1 MSENEA
7 LRMALIEVDLLRNR
21 EADALRDS
29 QASFRVLDKLI
40 AATTVQRALDQ
51 LLALSLEE
59 FGATKALIVQATT
72 DGDQICSAAQAGVA
86 PNLPEILDVH
96 PDILHRPRRLLDV
109 ARLGAAIGAAKF
121 TSALMAPLPLGEGP
135 PMAIVV
141 LFSDNEPRK
150 NTDLARLSHMARVA
164 VQPLRA
170 LRLAQRNADL
180 VALID
185 GHRADPVD
193 DGLDPSFQAVNRAY
207 GRLTQGQALAVDLLN
222 DLLTATHSTLNDTID
237 KALSDLS
244 RLCDADRSYVV
255 ELQDDAHLTC
265 THEWVA
271 PGVPPLRNVLNRFP
285 AVDLEPWLPKLL
297 EGQEILIQYAS
308 ASPHGR
314 PESRGLLS
322 ENAKS
327 LLITPM
333 LANGQLHGFV
343 GFEMI
348 SAPRSFL
355 QGEIFLLRSA
365 ANAISAVTRQ
375 HRTEDLN
382 RQAQHAL
389 NRAHNRLQ
397 ATLAALPDLVVELDD
412 EGRFV
417 DHYSRGNGVMSRIAS
432 QLMGRTLQETL
443 DAKLATQGH
452 EMLDEVKATGRSL
465 GHTFRYDVGNGDL
478 RWIRASATRREA
490 DSPTDKPGYLFV
502 LRDITRETT
511 QAEDIAL
518 LDEVAKRASN
528 LIVVTDTQ
536 RRITWVNAAFERVTG
551 WTRDEVKGTNPARLL
566 QSDLSDPRTINRI
579 RSALEKSE
587 PVHAELI
594 NTRRNGEVY
603 WIELDIQPMF
613 NERGILTGFMAIE
626 TEITERKNQEAAIEK
641 AAREAKQAQD
651 RLIAAVESLE
661 DGFVLFD
668 KNGRL
673 VICNDRYRGIAPGF
687 EDEIKPGVTLT
698 EILQRGLQMGHYPE
712 AIGREQEWLETR
724 LSAHDAG
731 DVSLE
736 VRLSDG
742 RWIRVFD
749 KITPDG
755 GRVGLRIDITALKEA
770 EARALSDRAAAMDA
784 ARDGMAISSPDGILL
799 YANLAFR
806 SIFGVSPPI
815 SAIGRNWSALVGQD
829 AATEILENGLSHL
842 VESGENWTGEVRITR
857 QDGSLADIELSL
869 TRRADG
875 ALVWVVR
882 DLAERRQAELETNTL
897 RETLQI
903 AQRREVI
910 GQLAAGLAHDFN
922 NLIAAIS
929 GSATLIAED
938 DGDGAI
944 RRAHDH
950 AQRIQKSAERAEIM
964 VRKLLALGAR
974 PSSTTSSN
982 LNAIVREATEL
993 LRPGLGRKIRF
1004 SFEQPVE
1011 PLMTKIEQTDILQ
1024 IVLNLGINARDA
1036 MAQDHGS
1043 EAEKHIRI
1051 QLREATLAD
1060 VTGESDGA
1068 DVQLRIGVSSPE
1080 RNYACL
1086 IVEDTGPRIECATA
1100 DKIFTPYFSTK
1111 GEKGSGLGLSIV
1123 SGVVTAAQGSIQLLS
1138 TSGKGSIF
1146 KVLLPLSDPEGIVAT
1161 PVATEG
1167 KSADSQTKRAASTT
1181 SKQPLKGV
1189 SILVV
1194 DDDEDVLSVITAMLE
1209 RAGAEVAPTSD
1220 PHAAIEILL
1229 EDSDAFNL
1237 VLTDFDMGETTGADL
1252 ARAVHQRDPGL
1263 PVILITALPDWRQR
1277 DSKRQE
1283 DPSFFAVLGKPLSSQ
1298 GLVDIAIA
1306 ALDSRQN

>member
-7 LRMALIEVDLLRNR
+7 LRMALIEVDLLRKR
-21 EADALRDS
+21 EAEALRDS
-29 QASFRVLDKLI
+29 QASFRVLDRLI
-40 AATTVQRALDQ
+40 GATTVQRALDQ
-51 LLALSLEE
+51 LLALTLEE
-59 FGATKALIVQATT
+59 FGAAKALIVQTT
-72 DGDQICSAAQAGVA
+72 PEGNRICSAAQAGVG
-86 PNLPEILDVH
+86 PNLPEIFDAH
-96 PDILHRPRRLLDV
+96 PDLLHRPRRLLDV
-109 ARLGAAIGAAKF
+109 SRLGNDLGITRF

-135 PMAIVV
+135 TTAIVV
-141 LFSDNEPRK
+141 LFSDKVSRK

-180 VALID
+180 VAMIE
-185 GHRADPVD
+185 GHRADPAD
-193 DGLDPSFQAVNRAY
+193 DGLDPSFRAVNRAY
-207 GRLTQGQALAVDLLN
+207 GRLTQGQALVVDLLN
-222 DLLTATHSTLNDTID
+222 DLLTATHSTLNDAID
-237 KALSDLS
+237 KALTDLG

-255 ELQDDAHLTC
+255 EFMDETQVTC

-271 PGVPPLRNVLNRFP
+271 PGVSPLREVLKGLP
-285 AVDLEPWLPKLL
+285 PIDLASWLPTLVDGQAILL
-297 EGQEILIQYAS
+297 QYPDAT
-308 ASPHGR
+308 PHGR
-314 PESRGLLS
+314 LQSNGLLS

-348 SAPRSFL
+348 KTQRSFL

-365 ANAISAVTRQ
+365 ANAICAVTRQ

-397 ATLAALPDLVVELDD
+397 ATLAALPDVVIELDD

-417 DHYSRGNGVMSRIAS
+417 DQYSRGTGLMGRVAS
-432 QLMGRTLQETL
+432 QLKGRTLHETL
-443 DAKLATQGH
+443 DKDLVSQGH
-452 EMLDEVKATGRSL
+452 SMLEEVKATGRSL
-465 GHTFRYDVGNGDL
+465 GQTFRYDVGNGDF

-490 DSPTDKPGYLFV
+490 DSPEDKPGYLFV

-528 LIVVTDTQ
+528 LIVVTDTE

-551 WTRDEVKGTNPARLL
+551 WTREEVKGKNPARLL
-566 QSDLSDPRTINRI
+566 QSDLSDPRTISRI
-579 RSALEKSE
+579 RSALENNE

-613 NERGILTGFMAIE
+613 NERGILTGYMAIE
-626 TEITERKNQEAAIEK
+626 TEITDRKNQEAAIER
-641 AAREAKQAQD
+641 AAQEAKQAQD
-651 RLIAAVESLE
+651 RLMAAVESLE

-668 KNGRL
+668 KEGRL
-673 VICNDRYRGIAPGF
+673 VICNDRFRSIALGF
-687 EDEIKPGVTLT
+687 EEGIKPGLTLE
-698 EILQRGLQMGHYPE
+698 EILQRGLKRGHYPE
-712 AIGREQEWLETR
+712 AIGREKEWLKAR
-724 LSAHDAG
+724 MAAHRAG

-749 KITPDG
+749 KVTPDG

-784 ARDGMAISSPDGILL
+784 ARDGMAITSGDGLLL

-806 SIFGVSPPI
+806 SIFGVLPPI
-815 SAIGRNWSALVGQD
+815 SAIGRNWRSFVGQD
-829 AATEILENGLSHL
+829 AATEIVENGLSSL
-842 VESGENWTGEVRITR
+842 IESGENWRGEVRITR
-857 QDGSLADIELSL
+857 EDGTLADIELSL

-882 DLAERRQAELETNTL
+882 DLAERRQAELETNNL

-929 GSATLIAED
+929 GSATLIVED
-938 DGDGAI
+938 DGAGAI
-944 RRAHDH
+944 QRAQDH

-974 PSSTTSSN
+974 PSSTATSN
-982 LNAIVREATEL
+982 LNSIVREATEL
-993 LRPGLGRKIRF
+993 LRPGLGREIQF
-1004 SFEQPVE
+1004 QLEQPIV
-1011 PLMTKIEQTDILQ
+1011 PMMTPMEQTDILQ

-1036 MAQDHGS
+1036 MTQDPR
-1043 EAEKHIRI
+1043 ADVQKQIRI
-1051 QLREATLAD
+1051 QLREATLD
-1060 VTGESDGA
+1060 DFTGESHGEE
-1068 DVQLRIGVSSPE
+1068 VEFRIGSPSPE
-1080 RNYACL
+1080 RSYACL
-1086 IVEDTGPRIECATA
+1086 IVEDTGPGIEQVIA
-1100 DKIFTPYFSTK
+1100 DKIFMPYFSTK

-1123 SGVVTAAQGSIQLLS
+1123 SGVVTAAQGAIQLLS
-1138 TSGKGSIF
+1138 KTGKGSVF
-1146 KVLLPLSDPEGIVAT
+1146 KVLLPLSGVNGSAAPHPTTEEVSVDT
-1161 PVATEG
+1161 P
-1167 KSADSQTKRAASTT
+1167 TKRASATT
-1181 SKQPLKGV
+1181 SKHPLKGV

-1194 DDDEDVLSVITAMLE
+1194 DDDEDVLSVIAAMLE

-1220 PHAAIEILL
+1220 PQAAMEVLM
-1229 EDSDAFNL
+1229 EDSNAFNL
-1237 VLTDFDMGETTGADL
+1237 VLTDFDMGQTTGADL
-1252 ARAVHQRDPGL
+1252 ARAVHQKAPDL

-1277 DSKRQE
+1277 DSKRQD

-1298 GLVDIAIA
+1298 GLVDIAVA